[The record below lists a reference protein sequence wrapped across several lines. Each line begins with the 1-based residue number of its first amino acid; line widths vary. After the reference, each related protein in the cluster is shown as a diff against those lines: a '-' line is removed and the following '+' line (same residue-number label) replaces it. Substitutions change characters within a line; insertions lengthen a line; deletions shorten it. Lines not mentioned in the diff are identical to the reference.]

1 MIAVYRCL
9 GPVRFLALG
18 AMASVD
24 ANRESVVKRCEPSPL
39 ISVNQVRWFVKG
51 ETGAVHRIPDA
62 QRDPVKILVR

>member
-1 MIAVYRCL
+1 
-9 GPVRFLALG
+9 
-18 AMASVD
+18 MASVD